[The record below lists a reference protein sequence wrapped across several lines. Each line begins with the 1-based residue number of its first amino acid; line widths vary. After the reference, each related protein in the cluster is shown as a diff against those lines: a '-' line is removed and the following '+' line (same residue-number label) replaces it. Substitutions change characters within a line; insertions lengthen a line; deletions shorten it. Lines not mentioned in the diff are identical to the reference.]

1 MTKSKLLIQVEEF
14 AQKCCGQYNLEQ
26 DLWRHVQLV
35 RQFALKLSKIEGVDI
50 QVLECAALLH
60 DIGKNNKDG
69 RKRHSVRSYRLAKKF
84 LETTEL
90 PGIKKELI
98 LECVL
103 KHSSRFSS
111 NENRI
116 EVRVMQCAD
125 ALGVL
130 FDDEWQDYTRKTMPR
145 KAVKQL
151 YEKSLK
157 KITLESA
164 RRLAEPQIAKLKALL
179 LQ

>member
-14 AQKCCGQYNLEQ
+14 AKKCCGQYDLEQ

-35 RQFALKLSKIEGVDI
+35 RQFALKLSKAEGVDI

-60 DIGKNNKDG
+60 DTGKNNKDG
-69 RKRHSVRSYRLAKKF
+69 RKRHSIRSYRLSKKF
-84 LETTEL
+84 LETVDL
-90 PGIKKELI
+90 PTSKKGLI

-103 KHSSRFSS
+103 KHSSRFSA

-130 FDDEWQDYTRKTMPR
+130 FDDEWQEYTRKTISQ
-145 KAVKQL
+145 KAIKQL

-164 RRLAEPQIAKLKALL
+164 RRLAEPQIVKLKAML